1 MINFIL
7 WLYFFVRASVNIV
20 SNEKRHYANKR
31 HVFEE
36 LVLRVSL
43 CALIFSLLH
52 LPIWA
57 MSFRFS
63 DALRIHQVKESL
75 MISAAFGCGS

>member
-36 LVLRVSL
+36 LVLS
-43 CALIFSLLH
+43 CFSVCTNFQPFTPTDLGDVF
-52 LPIWA
+52 
-57 MSFRFS
+57 SF
-63 DALRIHQVKESL
+63 LNRIKNS
-75 MISAAFGCGS
+75 SS